1 MTDLLTQL
9 RWQDAVDVTLIAI
22 VVYWLSLRIR
32 GTRAVQ
38 MLIGLVVLFGTYLL
52 SQVFELYTL
61 NWILDNFLTSILLVI
76 VVLFQ
81 NDIRRALT
89 EVGRGPFWSLKANTT
104 YGQMLEEL
112 TRATARLADRRVG
125 ALIVLE
131 REVGLNDYME
141 AGTTIDATVSKE
153 LIESIFLPA
162 APMHDGAMVIRQGR
176 IAAAGCI
183 LPLTTNPNVTK
194 ALGTRHRAAMG
205 ITEETDAVVI
215 VVSEEEGTASLVQ
228 EGRITRDLDTRALK
242 LALLQL
248 FTHEMAWQEA

>member
-9 RWQDAVDVTLIAI
+9 RWQDAVDITLIAV
-22 VVYWLSLRIR
+22 VVYWIILRIR

-38 MLIGLVVLFGTYLL
+38 MLIGLVILFATYLL
-52 SQVFELYTL
+52 SQIFELYTL
-61 NWILDNFLTSILLVI
+61 NWVLDNFLTSILLVI

-89 EVGRGPFWSLKANTT
+89 EVGRGPFFGLKTRAT
-104 YGQMLEEL
+104 YGLMLEEL
-112 TRATARLADRRVG
+112 TRATSRLADRRIG

-141 AGTTIDATVSKE
+141 AGTTIDAAVSKE
-153 LIESIFLPA
+153 LIESIFLPT
-162 APMHDGAMVIRQGR
+162 APMHDGALVVRGGR

-194 ALGTRHRAAMG
+194 ALGTRHRAAIG
-205 ITEETDAVVI
+205 ITEETDAVVV
-215 VVSEEEGTASLVQ
+215 VVSEEEGTASLVR
-228 EGRITRDLDTRALK
+228 GGHITRNLDAAALRV
-242 LALLQL
+242 ALQQL
-248 FTHEMAWQEA
+248 FTHEMGWQEA